1 MKNIIKISAAIILV
15 FLFISCEKEYSKSV
29 VYKISKNESGF
40 SVQYRDV
47 NGQLQKENVSVAS
60 KEDIWKYSFDAE
72 QGDILFL
79 AVGYKDVNTS
89 CKVEILVD
97 GKTYKQGYSSGD
109 TINYLIVSGTIA
121 YE

>member
-1 MKNIIKISAAIILV
+1 MKTIIKITTAIIIV
-15 FLFISCEKEYSKSV
+15 FLFVSCEKEYSKSV

-47 NGQLQKENVSVAS
+47 NGQLINENVSVAS

-79 AVGYKDVNTS
+79 AAGYKDINTS

-109 TINYLIVSGTIA
+109 TVNYLIVSGSVPF
-121 YE
+121 E

>member
-1 MKNIIKISAAIILV
+1 MKTIIKITTAIIIV
-15 FLFISCEKEYSKSV
+15 FLFVSCEKEYSKSV

-40 SVQYRDV
+40 SVQYRDL
-47 NGQLQKENVSVAS
+47 NGQLINENVSVAS

-79 AVGYKDVNTS
+79 AAGYKDINTS

-109 TINYLIVSGTIA
+109 TVNYLIVSGSVPF
-121 YE
+121 E